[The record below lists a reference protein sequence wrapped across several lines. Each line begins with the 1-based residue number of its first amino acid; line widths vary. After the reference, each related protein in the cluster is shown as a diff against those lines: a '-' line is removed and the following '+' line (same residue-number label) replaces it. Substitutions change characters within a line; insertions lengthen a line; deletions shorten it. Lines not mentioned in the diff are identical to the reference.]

1 MKKFLYLVALS
12 LIFIGCS
19 SDDDQRN
26 NPYLVD
32 LDFAFQLDLNL
43 PQYNNLNFPGNSF
56 THYNYGI
63 NGVVVYNLNNSQF
76 MAFELTDPNHVPSS
90 CSVLEVDGIQASCG
104 CEDGN
109 VYSIITGQ
117 LVEGQGEYTLKPYRV
132 ERSGNVLQI
141 SN

>member
-1 MKKFLYLVALS
+1 
-12 LIFIGCS
+12 
-19 SDDDQRN
+19 
-26 NPYLVD
+26 
-32 LDFAFQLDLNL
+32 
-43 PQYNNLNFPGNSF
+43 
-56 THYNYGI
+56 
-63 NGVVVYNLNNSQF
+63 

-132 ERSGNVLQI
+132 ERAGNVLQI

>member
-12 LIFIGCS
+12 LLFISCS

-56 THYNYGI
+56 TH
-63 NGVVVYNLNNSQF
+63 
-76 MAFELTDPNHVPSS
+76 
-90 CSVLEVDGIQASCG
+90 
-104 CEDGN
+104 
-109 VYSIITGQ
+109 
-117 LVEGQGEYTLKPYRV
+117 
-132 ERSGNVLQI
+132 
-141 SN
+141 